1 MTCVLQPLR
10 WWYEIFRD
18 RMTAERT
25 MRRTTLLVTAA
36 TLILAGGVLLGNP
49 GETLAPLTEPVVPA
63 VPAASAKVSE
73 PAAGEAAWRETS
85 KPKAVRG
92 KSGK

>member
-1 MTCVLQPLR
+1 M
-10 WWYEIFRD
+10 
-18 RMTAERT
+18 
-25 MRRTTLLVTAA
+25 
-36 TLILAGGVLLGNP
+36 GNP
-49 GETLAPLTEPVVPA
+49 GETLAPLTEPVAPA